1 MGSFYNQIFN
11 PHYMNANYYQ
21 QNQTEIMRYLDDMR
35 YHQEQN
41 SEVAKAVKAMHDL
54 CDAIKKLDSAHQQQA
69 FLLCLG
75 EMGRMFNW

>member
-1 MGSFYNQIFN
+1 MNTFGNQMFN
-11 PHYMNANYYQ
+11 PVFVNPNSYQ
-21 QNQTEIMRYLDDMR
+21 QNQLEIARCQENLHY
-35 YHQEQN
+35 YQEQN